1 MKSAIIIFGG
11 MFLSGLIG
19 EAVGV
24 GAEMAM
30 IGFLAYMLVEIMDKE
45 ADLFGDFIVIGGYKL
60 KYANGRFQC
69 LETPTEQHKPWK
81 PNIVKCKTDSLNYR

>member
-1 MKSAIIIFGG
+1 MAAAKPKKPKLYQVLTEKQ
-11 MFLSGLIG
+11 MNVFLRQFNTDLNI
-19 EAVGV
+19 EC
-24 GAEMAM
+24 
-30 IGFLAYMLVEIMDKE
+30 LVEIKDKE

-60 KYANGRFQC
+60 KLANGRYQC

>member
-1 MKSAIIIFGG
+1 MKKPKLYQLLTEKQADK
-11 MFLSGLIG
+11 FLKQFNTDLSI
-19 EAVGV
+19 ER
-24 GAEMAM
+24 
-30 IGFLAYMLVEIMDKE
+30 LVEIKDKE

-60 KYANGRFQC
+60 KYANGRYQC

>member
-1 MKSAIIIFGG
+1 MKPKLYQLLSEKQTNK
-11 MFLSGLIG
+11 FLKQFDTDLSI
-19 EAVGV
+19 ER
-24 GAEMAM
+24 
-30 IGFLAYMLVEIMDKE
+30 LVEIMDKE

-60 KYANGRFQC
+60 KYANGRYQC